1 MQYASSVVNQ
11 VEHGHGVAGQVECVF
26 EIDGHDVL
34 VVERGQPA
42 GFFFAR
48 WALALRP
55 GLEAVGFENL
65 RHRLFADAEFQLAAR
80 NHPGDVPG
88 AVAGVVAFDGHDGI
102 DDELWGGWPTT
113 RLALGDLYCVALA

>member
-11 VEHGHGVAGQVECVF
+11 VEHGHGVACQVECVF

-55 GLEAVGFENL
+55 GLEAVGFENCGN
-65 RHRLFADAEFQLAAR
+65 RHFADAEFQLAAR
-80 NHPGDVPG
+80 KHPGDVPG

-102 DDELWGGWPTT
+102 DDELWGGWRTP
-113 RLALGDLYCVALA
+113 LCCVGS